1 MKRKKTQRKK
11 QRVRKPWWKM
21 CVKGVDILITTIL
34 VRALVLFTAMPI
46 HECAHGWVANKLGD
60 HTAELSGRL
69 TLNPFHH
76 LDLMGSLMLLLA
88 GFGWAKP
95 VPVNP
100 NYFTKVSRRAGI
112 ALTALAGPVSNL
124 LMAAIAMLLAKLI
137 LLTGLGGVLAS
148 IFLLMCQIN
157 LSLAVFNLIP
167 IHPLDGSRILAYFLP
182 YHIQDWIEEHE
193 QIIYMVFLFV
203 VVFTNILDVPLGM
216 ASNFL
221 YGLLNR
227 LTSFVGF

>member
-1 MKRKKTQRKK
+1 
-11 QRVRKPWWKM
+11 
-21 CVKGVDILITTIL
+21 
-34 VRALVLFTAMPI
+34 
-46 HECAHGWVANKLGD
+46 
-60 HTAELSGRL
+60 
-69 TLNPFHH
+69 
-76 LDLMGSLMLLLA
+76 
-88 GFGWAKP
+88 
-95 VPVNP
+95 
-100 NYFTKVSRRAGI
+100 
-112 ALTALAGPVSNL
+112 
-124 LMAAIAMLLAKLI
+124 MLLAKLI

-193 QIIYMVFLFV
+193 QIICMVFLFV